1 MTTLEAL
8 KRLNAYDIILASKSP
23 RRQQLLAG
31 IGLHYRTADNSEMD
45 EVFPA
50 VLKREEIPVYLA
62 QAKAMYFHSL
72 IAQNT
77 LLITADT
84 IVWLDNKVI
93 GKPVDHEDAVSM
105 LMKLSGNMHE
115 VFTGVC
121 LKTATRESLFHA
133 ATKVYFRKISEE
145 EIRFYVNTFK
155 PFDKAGAYGVQEWIG
170 YVGVEHIEG
179 SYFNVM
185 GLPVQQ
191 LYHELLK
198 IIEDDLQD

>member
-8 KRLNAYDIILASKSP
+8 EKLNAYDIILASKSP
-23 RRQQLLAG
+23 RRQQLMTE
-31 IGLHYRTADNSEMD
+31 IGLRFRTVNHLEMD
-45 EVFPA
+45 EVYPD
-50 VLKREEIPVYLA
+50 VLRGEEIPVYLA
-62 QAKAMYFHSL
+62 RAKAAFYKSL
-72 IAQNT
+72 IVQNT

-84 IVWLDNKVI
+84 IVWLENEVI
-93 GKPVDHEDAVSM
+93 GKPAGSEDAVAM

-121 LKTATRESLFHA
+121 IKTATQEKLFHA
-133 ATKVYFRKISEE
+133 SSRVFFRKISEE
-145 EIRFYVNTFK
+145 EIRYYVNAYK

-170 YVGVEHIEG
+170 YVGIERIEG

-191 LYHELLK
+191 LYEELKKLG
-198 IIEDDLQD
+198 